1 LTLAWSILL
10 IGLVLFGETIGLII
24 GIIVLFLIHD
34 LRKSLLEIGFS

>member
-10 IGLVLFGETIGLII
+10 IGLILFGATIGLII

-34 LRKSLLEIGFS
+34 PRKNLLEIGFS